1 VIINGK
7 KHFVRLMYS
16 CTDLKIYKFCIS
28 VTCISGH
35 FDLIIIFSVEINV
48 YISFELTLRSQFYYI
63 IYDTIFSH
71 LSVYKMF
78 VG

>member
-1 VIINGK
+1 VIINGTK
-7 KHFVRLMYS
+7 RFVRLMYS

-28 VTCISGH
+28 VISGP
-35 FDLIIIFSVEINV
+35 FDCIIIFSVEINV
-48 YISFELTLRSQFYYI
+48 YISFEFPLRSQFYYI

-71 LSVYKMF
+71 LSVFKMF